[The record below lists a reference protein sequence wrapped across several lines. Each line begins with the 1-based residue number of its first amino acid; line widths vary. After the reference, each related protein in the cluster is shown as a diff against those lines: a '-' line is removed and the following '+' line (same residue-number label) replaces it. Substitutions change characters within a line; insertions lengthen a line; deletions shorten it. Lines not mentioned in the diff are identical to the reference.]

1 MSTAEGSR
9 NAKKARYKMT
19 ISLNVLNHLG
29 IGLYSNV
36 PAVLSEVVANAWDAD
51 AGKVTIE
58 IDGQEGRIVV
68 QDDGNGMD
76 EKDINDRYLTV
87 GYQKRK
93 EITGKTK
100 KDREPMGRKGI
111 GKLSVFSIAETVEV
125 YSAKGRERN
134 AFRMNS
140 EDIKKKMEEPEKS
153 EDYYPDPIDTSPI
166 DFGKGTKIVLKDLKK
181 GLTSTAAFLRRR
193 LARRFSVIGAA
204 RGFEV
209 VIGGKPITTKDRGYY
224 DKIEFLWHM
233 GERRDLDEGFFK
245 DGSARTNLKENI
257 REAFELDSTGFSNE
271 NWSVRGWIGTVD
283 EQKSIDEENNAITIF
298 ARGKLIHEDVLGDLK
313 EGGIFSK
320 YLIGE
325 VNADFMDLNDQDD
338 IVTSD
343 RQSVKQ
349 DDERYEELKELIR
362 KSLKTIQNRWSDLR
376 NDVGTDRATEHPSIK
391 LWYERQKGQKS
402 QTARKMFGR
411 IESLVLSP
419 SAKAELYKSSM
430 LAFERLALKDSLD
443 RLESLQTN
451 EDFKTLA
458 ELFGAVDEIEAVH
471 YHQIVTGRLS
481 VIDKLEQDMPSEA
494 EKAVQQHV
502 FNHLWLVDPSWERA
516 TESPT
521 MEKAFKTE
529 FDKTARLTKEE
540 ADARFDIGYRTAA
553 GKHVIVE
560 LKKFGAQV
568 NIYDLMKQVDKYKS
582 AVQKCLDEQFQDE
595 RTKEIEIVCLLEKP
609 PTPRAQDLTNKR
621 RLWEVNARY
630 VTYGDLIT
638 RAQKSYGEYL
648 EKQKEVS
655 QLLSLIDKVDQDF
668 KPAP

>member
-1 MSTAEGSR
+1 MSAAEGDRAAEES
-9 NAKKARYKMT
+9 RYKMT

-51 AGKVTIE
+51 AGKVSVE
-58 IDGQEGRIVV
+58 IDSENGQIIV
-68 QDDGNGMD
+68 QDDGDGMN
-76 EKDINDRYLTV
+76 EKDINRRYLTV

-93 EITGKTK
+93 DVKGTTPKG
-100 KDREPMGRKGI
+100 REPMGRKGI
-111 GKLSVFSIAETVEV
+111 GKLSVFSIADTVEV
-125 YSAKGRERN
+125 YSAKGSERN

-140 EDIKKKMEEPEKS
+140 EEIRKRMDDPEKPK
-153 EDYYPDPIDTSPI
+153 EYHPKPIDTSPI
-166 DFGKGTKIVLKDLKK
+166 DFDKGTKIVLKDLKK
-181 GLTSTAAFLRRR
+181 GLTSTAAYLRRR
-193 LARRFSVIGAA
+193 LARRFSIIGAA

-209 VIGGKPITTKDRGYY
+209 VIGGEPITTKDRGYY
-224 DKIEFLWHM
+224 DKIEFLWYM
-233 GERRDLDEGFFK
+233 GERRDLDTGFFADEK
-245 DGSARTNLKENI
+245 ARTDLKTNI
-257 REAFELDSTGFSNE
+257 REAFELDDYKFSNDD
-271 NWSVRGWIGTVD
+271 WTVSGWIGTVD

-325 VNADFMDLNDQDD
+325 VNADFMDLNNQDD

-349 DDERYEELKELIR
+349 DDERYGELKGLIR
-362 KSLKTIQNRWSDLR
+362 ASLNTIENRWSDLR
-376 NDVGTDRATEHPSIK
+376 NAVGTDRAIEHPSIK
-391 LWYERQKGQKS
+391 QWYDRMKGQKK

-419 SAKAELYKSSM
+419 GAKAELYKSSM
-430 LAFERLALKDSLD
+430 LAFERLSLKDSLD
-443 RLESLQTN
+443 RLESLRSD
-451 EDFKTLA
+451 EDFKIFA
-458 ELFGAVDEIEAVH
+458 ELFGTVDEIEAVH

-481 VIDKLEQDMPSEA
+481 VIDKLEKEMPSAA
-494 EKAVQQHV
+494 EKAIQQHV
-502 FNHLWLVDPSWERA
+502 FDHLWLVDPSWERA

-529 FDKTARLTKEE
+529 FDKTARLTEEE
-540 ADARFDIGYRTAA
+540 AKARFDIGYRTAA

-609 PTPRAQDLTNKR
+609 PTPKNQDVTNRR

-655 QLLSLIDKVDQDF
+655 QLISLIDRVEQDF